1 MSAAT
6 YAITAEAGLVA
17 WLDGQAIPLVAPGD
31 LVNLAALALKAHTEW
46 LARTRPGPLALELAA
61 RDEGQ

>member
-46 LARTRPGPLALELAA
+46 LARTRPSELALELTPGD
-61 RDEGQ
+61 RSN